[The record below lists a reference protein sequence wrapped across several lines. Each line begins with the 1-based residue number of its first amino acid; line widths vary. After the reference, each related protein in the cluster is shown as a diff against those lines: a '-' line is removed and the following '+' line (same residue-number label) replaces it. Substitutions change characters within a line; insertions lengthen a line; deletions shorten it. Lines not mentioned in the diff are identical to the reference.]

1 MSNQTGPQ
9 AFAPNYPASFPT
21 VTTVGGTDFPE
32 TAAEAEAE
40 ADEHKEKET
49 TWAMGGG
56 GFSNRFP
63 RPSYQEDAVTNFLKQ
78 NAADLCVQNTDH
90 LPMIP
95 PLKEGPP
102 PPPLRA
108 MHTSYVLLCCLSAR
122 HHFGARMCVCD
133 SAMRC

>member
-1 MSNQTGPQ
+1 MSKQTGPQ

-95 PLKEGPP
+95 PLKA
-102 PPPLRA
+102 RA
-108 MHTSYVLLCCLSAR
+108 AAAAAAAGHAYVIRTPVLSVRASSLWR
-122 HHFGARMCVCD
+122 AHVCV
-133 SAMRC
+133 